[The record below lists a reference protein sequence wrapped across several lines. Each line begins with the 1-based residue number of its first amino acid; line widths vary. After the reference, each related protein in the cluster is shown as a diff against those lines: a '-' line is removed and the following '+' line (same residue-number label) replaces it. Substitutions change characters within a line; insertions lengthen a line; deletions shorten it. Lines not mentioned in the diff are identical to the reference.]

1 MFRVITT
8 AVVVLLLALGGCTSN
23 GRQADTTG
31 IEQQIE
37 FVDLNALLAGADFN
51 APAQTHQE
59 LYQSCGS
66 FWEDYTEHI
75 LQLGPANDAGTL
87 IPLRGFLD
95 FDDTSATN
103 TAIQEVHSSRL
114 ADYEKELDA
123 AFRRYRYF
131 FPNDSLPD
139 VVWYNSGFNYAV
151 YPTES
156 HLGIGLEFFLGPNHP
171 IVENLSGELFP
182 TYLRE
187 KMHPA
192 LLVPDALRGWLLVH
206 YQDRYYDSSTL
217 VSTLMYWGKMM
228 YLLDLML
235 PETADHLKMAY
246 TAEQQAWCEANER
259 NLWIELSQ
267 QEILFE
273 SRQFEINRWVADGP
287 FTRAAGIPQEAPSRV
302 GIWLGWRVVRDFVER
317 NPDMPLEQILAN
329 TNYTAMLN
337 AYRPQ

>member
-1 MFRVITT
+1 MFRVTNT
-8 AVVVLLLALGGCTSN
+8 SVVVLLLALGGCTSTD
-23 GRQADTTG
+23 RKADTRD
-31 IEQQIE
+31 IEQQIG

-59 LYQSCGS
+59 LYQKCGS
-66 FWEDYTEHI
+66 FWEDYTEYI
-75 LQLGPANDAGTL
+75 LQLGPANDPGTL

-95 FDDTSATN
+95 FDDTRATN
-103 TAIQEVHSSRL
+103 AAIQEVHTSRL

-123 AFRRYRYF
+123 AFRRYRFF

-151 YPTES
+151 YPTDS
-156 HLGIGLEFFLGPNHP
+156 HLGIGLEFFLGASHP

-187 KMHPA
+187 KMQPE

-217 VSTLMYWGKMM
+217 VSTLVYWGKMM

-235 PETADHLKMAY
+235 PETADHLKLAY
-246 TAEQQAWCEANER
+246 TPEQQAWCEAHER

-273 SRQFEINRWVADGP
+273 SRLFEINRWVTDGP

-302 GIWLGWRVVRDFVER
+302 GIWLGWRIVRDFVER
-317 NPDMPLEQILAN
+317 NPEMPLEQLLAN

>member
-1 MFRVITT
+1 MFRVTAT
-8 AVVVLLLALGGCTSN
+8 AVVVLLLTLGGCSSS
-23 GRQADTTG
+23 GREADTTG

-37 FVDLNALLAGADFN
+37 FIDLNALLAQADFD
-51 APAQTHQE
+51 APTVAHQQ

-66 FWEDYTEHI
+66 FWEDYTEYI
-75 LQLGPANDAGTL
+75 LQLGPATDPGTL

-95 FDDTSATN
+95 FEDTQATN
-103 TAIQEVHSSRL
+103 AAIQQVHSERL
-114 ADYEKELDA
+114 QTYETEIDA

-156 HLGIGLEFFLGPNHP
+156 HLGIGLEFFLGEHHP

-187 KMHPA
+187 KMRPD
-192 LLVPDALRGWLLVH
+192 LLVSDALRGWLLVH
-206 YQDRYYDSSTL
+206 YQDRYYDSNTLISTL
-217 VSTLMYWGKMM
+217 VYWGKMM
-228 YLLDLML
+228 YLLDLMMPDL
-235 PETADHLKMAY
+235 PDHIKMAY
-246 TAEQQAWCEANER
+246 TAEQQAWCEAHER

-273 SRQFEINRWVADGP
+273 SRQFEINRWVQDGP

-302 GIWLGWRVVRDFVER
+302 GIWLGWRIVRDYVER
-317 NPDMPLEQILAN
+317 NPELPLDELLAS

-337 AYRPQ
+337 AYRPE

>member
-23 GRQADTTG
+23 GRKADTTG

-59 LYQSCGS
+59 LYQTCNS
-66 FWEDYTEHI
+66 FWEDYTEYI

-95 FDDTSATN
+95 FDDTRATN
-103 TAIQEVHSSRL
+103 AAIQEVHTSRL

-246 TAEQQAWCEANER
+246 TAEQQAWCKANER

-317 NPDMPLEQILAN
+317 NPDMPLEQLLAN